1 MRISSIIPAVL
12 LGAASLGVL
21 AGMAVP
27 AGAAVTAPAAVSA
40 HAAPSFDRAGIPFGI
55 EVLNPGGAI
64 RGCYQTD
71 GSYILIEHCNFGDG
85 RQQFEAYLSGW
96 YGGSTY
102 TGIVT
107 QGRNYLEVAQPGAN
121 GAGAV
126 RMSTAASANRELL
139 FRSSS
144 SGVSVIARAYGGYP
158 VTSSGRY
165 GTGLYSVRAT
175 GYGYYT
181 VSLNTF
187 NGVRF

>member
-1 MRISSIIPAVL
+1 MHISRIIPAVL
-12 LGAASLGVL
+12 LGVTSLGVL

-55 EVLNPGGAI
+55 EVLNPGGTI

-71 GSYILIEHCNFGDG
+71 GSYIDIDHCNFGDG
-85 RQQFEAYLSGW
+85 RQQFEAYLNGW

-107 QGRNYLEVAQPGAN
+107 QGRNYLDVAQPGAN

-126 RMSTAASANRELL
+126 RMSTYSDNSELL

-165 GTGLYSVRAT
+165 GTGLYSIRTT
-175 GYGYYT
+175 GYGYDT